1 MKDMRLNTILWLAFL
16 VSVPGLAQKKFDKA
30 LAKAD
35 KSYATGDY
43 TKALKGLAKYKSM
56 ITSKLGPSNASMPGY
71 YTRFAKYNLSY
82 GVLTNFESSLDQALS
97 ISVSVF
103 GENSPKHANTLIDV
117 AEVYNQYGHFRKS
130 RELLEKATAILS
142 QEEQQDPI
150 LKTKLVL
157 ELAEAMIGQG
167 FSNDALALLRANERF
182 LASRAVDKETT
193 VIDGKLKTERVPEEE
208 WKPRYSSYARMLS
221 LITLAYGKK
230 GDIDS
235 VDIAH
240 RASRPWISKNQ
251 KMIGETSLV
260 LVQADYWFTLMYTE
274 NNDGIIPPKL
284 TKSEPY
290 ADFGKQL
297 AELKKRTSPSVP
309 LGHDL
314 YLAELGQ
321 LQLAENKSRYANLK
335 AEYDR
340 MLGKYFTKSSLL
352 NVNLKAVEFDA
363 KLSKDKTRNLERDA
377 ERILSNEALPQHYKT
392 RVRVL
397 EFLYGM
403 YEQEKKYSS
412 AESTLNQI
420 IQIKKELYG
429 ETSPEYHLGLLAL
442 ANFYIDYTNK
452 ISEAGKIYE
461 NSYQNFLSKEI
472 SLKHKDHLE
481 ILYHLASYHELT
493 DNFALASSTLEKVSL
508 AARDKYN
515 NIDPTYAIALNQM
528 AKLRIKIGDYDKAST
543 DIDQSIKVFELK
555 DNRDDK
561 WKADYISAIETQAK
575 LYGIKGMFDEAQE
588 NLVRTRN
595 MIRKSKVPI
604 SNELTT
610 AEELTTL
617 LIQLGSYSQTDELL
631 NNLIPQYEKLY
642 GPESIRLIEPLTNR
656 GRLLLARGDY
666 TEAERITQ
674 RAAQIAIKTYGE
686 TSTKAASSQRL
697 LSDINYN
704 LGDYDKAEENIR
716 KALFSLE
723 KQFGRFHVDV
733 ARSISQ
739 LALIKFYKGDN
750 KREVEKLMV
759 ESRDIIADKL
769 GKDNPQYAEILK
781 NIAQLYISEKKY
793 DIAFN
798 SLTIAENIWLQKTGN
813 KRNINT
819 ASIYTLTGDV
829 YYQQLNYNK
838 AEEFYNKALNIYS
851 KNSFSASHP
860 EYVKVI
866 SKLSKVYYMK
876 KDYKRAKEN
885 IEGALN
891 NYENYIKQFFPALSE
906 REKAKYWN
914 TIKSDFEFYNTLA
927 FGKLDEFK
935 DLGANVFNYQLLT
948 KALLLSSSI
957 KIRERIMNS
966 TDAELKTQYENWIQ
980 KKELLT
986 LALSLTPTQLAESEI
1001 DPAALTV
1008 EVERLERFLS
1018 QRSELFGQNFE
1029 SKRILFTDVAKSLK
1043 PNEVAIEMI
1052 RFRVFNHTFTDSV
1065 VYAAMYVKNDSKK
1078 PEVILL
1084 NDGARMEG
1092 RNFRY
1097 YRNAIQGKI
1106 DDNNSY
1112 TAYWA
1117 PIQKQLGQVS
1127 TIYLSADGVYNQINL
1142 EAIPTPDGKYI
1153 LDNSNIVMISNTK
1166 DLYINKVKS
1175 RAVPDNVASMFGN
1188 PTFYLTASK
1197 DNVPITPLPG
1207 TEVEINQLQQ
1217 LLKQK
1222 GWATEHYLETKATEE
1237 RIKELNSPKIF
1248 HVATHGFYKPTNEL
1262 KPEDEMQG
1270 NELALT
1276 QNPLMRNGLLLKG
1289 AGDLLDKTDF
1299 NYNMENGI
1307 LTAYEAMNLNL
1318 DKTDLVVLSACETGL
1333 GELQA
1338 GEGVFGLQRAF
1349 LVAGAKIL
1357 IMSMFK
1363 VDDEATQKLMLKF
1376 YQKWLNT
1383 NNIRQSFIDAK
1394 KELRTEYPEPIYW
1407 GAFMMIGLE

>member
-1 MKDMRLNTILWLAFL
+1 MKLIRITVFL
-16 VSVPGLAQKKFDKA
+16 CLFSLISGASYAQKKFDKA

-35 KSYATGDY
+35 KSYANGDY
-43 TKALKGLAKYKSM
+43 SKALKELNKYKSM
-56 ITSKLGPSNASMPGY
+56 VTSKLGPSNASMPAY
-71 YTRFAKYNLSY
+71 YTRFAKFNLSY
-82 GVLTNFESSLDQALS
+82 GVLASFESSLDQAITIS
-97 ISVSVF
+97 ISIF
-103 GENSPKHANTLIDV
+103 GENTPKHASTLIDV
-117 AEVYNQYGHFRKS
+117 AEVYNLYGYYRKS
-130 RELLEKATAILS
+130 REHLDKASEILS
-142 QEEQQDPI
+142 KEGQEDPVI
-150 LKTKLVL
+150 KTKQIL

-167 FSNDALALLRANERF
+167 FCNDALDLLRSNERF
-182 LASRAVDKETT
+182 FANRAVDKETT
-193 VIDGKLKTERVPEEE
+193 VVDGKIKTERVPETE

-221 LITLAYGKK
+221 LMTLAYGRK

-235 VDIAH
+235 VDVSH
-240 RASRPWISKNQ
+240 KASRPWISKNQ

-260 LVQADYWFTLMYTE
+260 LTQADYWFTLMYVE
-274 NNDGIIPPKL
+274 NNDGLIPSKL

-290 ADFGKQL
+290 ADFSKQL
-297 AELKKRTSPSVP
+297 TELKKRTSPSVP

-321 LQLAENKSRYANLK
+321 LQMIDNRSRYSNLR

-340 MLGKYFTKSSLL
+340 MLGKYFTKSSLI
-352 NVNLKAVEFDA
+352 NINLKAVEFDR
-363 KLSKDKTRNLERDA
+363 KLSKDRTSNLERDA
-377 ERILSNEALPQHYKT
+377 ERVLNNEALPQFYKT
-392 RVRVL
+392 RVNVL
-397 EFLYGM
+397 EFLYGL
-403 YEQEKKYSS
+403 YVYEKKYSL

-420 IQIKKELYG
+420 TANKMELYG
-429 ETSPEYHLGLLAL
+429 ENSPEYHLALLAK
-442 ANFYIDYTNK
+442 ANFFLDYTNK
-452 ISEAGKIYE
+452 IEEAGKIYKS
-461 NSYQNFLSKEI
+461 SYEDFISKQI
-472 SLKHKDHLE
+472 SLKHKDHLN
-481 ILYHLASYHELT
+481 ILYHLASYYELT
-493 DNFALASSTLEKVSL
+493 DNFALASSTLEKASL

-515 NIDPTYAIALNQM
+515 NIDPTYAISLNQM
-528 AKLRIKIGDYDKAST
+528 AKLRIKIGEYDKAEAA
-543 DIDQSIKVFELK
+543 IYQSIKVFELK
-555 DNRDDK
+555 ENKDDK
-561 WKADYISAIETQAK
+561 WKSDYINALETQAK

-588 NLVRTRN
+588 NLVTTRN

-604 SNELTT
+604 SNELSS
-610 AEELTTL
+610 AEELASL
-617 LIQLGSYSQTDELL
+617 LIQLGSYTQTETLL
-631 NNLIPQYEKLY
+631 NDLIPQYEKLY

-656 GRLLLARGDY
+656 GRLMLARGDY
-666 TEAERITQ
+666 TEAERVAQ
-674 RAAQIAIKTYGE
+674 RANQIAIKTYSE
-686 TSTKAASSQRL
+686 TSTKAAPSQRL
-697 LSDINYN
+697 LSDINYS
-704 LGDYDKAEENIR
+704 LGDYDKAEDNIT

-739 LALIKFYKGDN
+739 LALIKFHNGDN

-759 ESRDIIADKL
+759 EARDIIADKL

-829 YYQQLNYNK
+829 YYQQTNYVK
-838 AEEFYNKALNIYS
+838 AEEFYNKALTIYT
-851 KNSFSASHP
+851 KNSFSTTHP

-876 KDYKRAKEN
+876 KDYKRAKTN
-885 IEGALN
+885 IESALN
-891 NYENYIKQFFPALSE
+891 TYENYIKQFFPALSE

-927 FGKLDEFK
+927 FGKIDEFK
-935 DLGANVFNYQLLT
+935 DLGANVYNYQLLT

-966 TDAELKTQYENWIQ
+966 TDTELKTQYQNWIQ

-986 LALSLTPTQLAESEI
+986 LALSLTPTQLVESEI
-1001 DPAALTV
+1001 DPAALTA

-1029 SKRILFTDVAKSLK
+1029 SKRITFTDVVKSLK
-1043 PNEVAIEMI
+1043 PNEVAIEMV
-1052 RFRVFNHTFTDSV
+1052 RFRVFNHHFTDSI
-1065 VYAAMYVKNDSKK
+1065 VYAAMYVRNDSKK

-1084 NDGARMEG
+1084 NDGKRMEA

-1106 DDNNSY
+1106 HDTNSY
-1112 TAYWA
+1112 QAYWA
-1117 PIQKQLGQVS
+1117 PIQQKLGQVS
-1127 TIYLSADGVYNQINL
+1127 TIYLSADGIYNQINL
-1142 EAIPTPDGKYI
+1142 EAIPSPDGRYI
-1153 LDNSNIVMISNTK
+1153 LDNANIVMISNTK
-1166 DLYINKVKS
+1166 DLYLNKIKS

-1188 PTFYLTASK
+1188 PTFYLTASNK
-1197 DNVPITPLPG
+1197 TGPITPLPG
-1207 TEVEINQLQQ
+1207 TEIEINQIQQ

-1222 GWATEHYLETKATEE
+1222 GWKTEEYLDIQATED

-1248 HVATHGFYKPTNEL
+1248 HVATHGFYKPSEEIKL
-1262 KPEDEMQG
+1262 EDEMEG

-1289 AGDLLDKTDF
+1289 AGDLLDKTEY

-1333 GELQA
+1333 GELQQ

-1376 YQKWLNT
+1376 YQKWLTT